1 MKLRIQGN
9 VLRLRLTQPEVARLV
24 EHELVESA
32 IRFPTG
38 RELCYSVASLPYATD
53 VSVDYLDDSIFVVL
67 PSPVVSNWARS
78 EQVSIEGP
86 RNGDVQILVE
96 KDFQC
101 LHKSSERDP
110 NAYPNPLAALKS
122 RPAA

>member
-9 VLRLRLTQPEVARLV
+9 QLRLRLTQNEVTCLL
-24 EHELVESA
+24 EHGLVESG

-38 RELCYSVASLPYATD
+38 RELCYLVGSLPLAAE

-67 PSPVVSNWARS
+67 PGPVVSNWARS

-86 RNGDVQILVE
+86 HSGGVQILIE

-110 NAYPNPLAALKS
+110 DAYPNPLAA
-122 RPAA
+122 

>member
-9 VLRLRLTQPEVARLV
+9 LLRLRLTQKEVARLLDQG
-24 EHELVESA
+24 LVECA

-38 RELCYSVASLPYATD
+38 RELCYSVASLPVATE
-53 VSVDYLDDSIFVVL
+53 VSVDYLYDSIFVVL
-67 PSPVVSNWARS
+67 PSPVVTEWAGS
-78 EQVSIEGP
+78 SQVSIEGP
-86 RNGDVQILVE
+86 RNSGVEILVE

-101 LHKSSERDP
+101 LHKPAEQDP
-110 NAYPNPLAALKS
+110 DAYPNPLAAVRK

>member
-1 MKLRIQGN
+1 MKLRIQDN
-9 VLRLRLTQPEVARLV
+9 LLRLRLTRNEAERLLNHGLV
-24 EHELVESA
+24 ECA

-38 RELCYSVASLPYATD
+38 RELCYSVASLPHAAE

-67 PSPVVSNWARS
+67 PTPVVTNWARS
-78 EQVSIEGP
+78 EQVSVEGP
-86 RNGDVQILVE
+86 RSGGVQILVE

-101 LHKSSERDP
+101 LHKSSQRNPD
-110 NAYPNPLAALKS
+110 AYPNPLAIHKR